1 MKATKR
7 KVPSK
12 SKRAQAF
19 MESNPAAAVNE
30 VAARFGL
37 RKQSI
42 YVLRNT
48 MKKAG
53 FQFPKRGDQLVSL
66 TPAGTALMEEI
77 EKQERVLTE
86 HQQMIADKLGID
98 PVQYLQAVE
107 GLEMMRKQLGDK
119 APKRFILTREEV
131 EYANNLGIPL
141 DKFGE
146 ELEKMRAQQDA
157 AGSAPLGIEMYEDAV
172 DATLDARAVEYGKF
186 IEGAEVMQM
195 LKRVVQAALNNRD
208 KTLAHDQAEA
218 MDMIIHK
225 IGRIVNGN
233 PDVVD
238 HWLDIAGYAKLVAD
252 RLEGRVR

>member
-12 SKRAQAF
+12 TKRAQAF
-19 MESNPAAAVNE
+19 IESNPAAAPNE
-30 VAARFGL
+30 VAVRFGL
-37 RKQSI
+37 SKQAI
-42 YVLRNT
+42 YGLRNK
-48 MKKAG
+48 MKREG
-53 FQFPKRGDQLVSL
+53 FVFPKKSEQLATL
-66 TPAGTALMEEI
+66 
-77 EKQERVLTE
+77 
-86 HQQMIADKLGID
+86 
-98 PVQYLQAVE
+98 
-107 GLEMMRKQLGDK
+107 
-119 APKRFILTREEV
+119 AP
-131 EYANNLGIPL
+131 
-141 DKFGE
+141 
-146 ELEKMRAQQDA
+146 AQQSA
-157 AGSAPLGIEMYEDAV
+157 AGSAPLEIEMFDFPDEV
-172 DATLDARAVEYGKF
+172 DATLDARALDYGKF

>member
-7 KVPSK
+7 KNTRTAK
-12 SKRAQAF
+12 ARAF
-19 MESNPAAAVNE
+19 MQSNPAAAPNE
-30 VAARFGL
+30 VAARFDL
-37 RKQSI
+37 TKQSI

-48 MKKAG
+48 MKKKG
-53 FQFPKRGDQLVSL
+53 FVFPKRSEQLATL
-66 TPAGTALMEEI
+66 
-77 EKQERVLTE
+77 
-86 HQQMIADKLGID
+86 
-98 PVQYLQAVE
+98 
-107 GLEMMRKQLGDK
+107 
-119 APKRFILTREEV
+119 AP
-131 EYANNLGIPL
+131 
-141 DKFGE
+141 
-146 ELEKMRAQQDA
+146 AQQSA
-157 AGSAPLGIEMYEDAV
+157 AGSAPLEIEMFDFPDEI

-186 IEGAEVMQM
+186 IEGAEIMQM

>member
-1 MKATKR
+1 MKR
-7 KVPSK
+7 KNTKTAKARS
-12 SKRAQAF
+12 F
-19 MESNPAAAVNE
+19 MQSNPAASVNE
-30 VAARFGL
+30 VANRFGL
-37 RKQSI
+37 TKQSI
-42 YVLRNT
+42 YVLRNK
-48 MKKAG
+48 MKKGG
-53 FQFPKRGDQLVSL
+53 FNFPKRSEQLATL
-66 TPAGTALMEEI
+66 APAGP
-77 EKQERVLTE
+77 VLTE
-86 HQQMIADKLGID
+86 QQQMIAKKLRLD
-98 PVQYLQAVE
+98 PLQYAQAVE
-107 GLEMMRKQLGDK
+107 GLEMMREQLGDK

-131 EYANNLGIPL
+131 EYANKLGISL

-146 ELEKMRAQQDA
+146 ELEKMRAEKDSQELEQT
-157 AGSAPLGIEMYEDAV
+157 GIEMYEDAV

>member
-12 SKRAQAF
+12 TKRAQAF
-19 MESNPAAAVNE
+19 IESNPAAAPNE
-30 VAARFGL
+30 VAVRFGL
-37 RKQSI
+37 SKQAI
-42 YVLRNT
+42 YGLRNK
-48 MKKAG
+48 MKREG
-53 FQFPKRGDQLVSL
+53 FVFPKKSEQLATL
-66 TPAGTALMEEI
+66 
-77 EKQERVLTE
+77 
-86 HQQMIADKLGID
+86 
-98 PVQYLQAVE
+98 
-107 GLEMMRKQLGDK
+107 
-119 APKRFILTREEV
+119 AP
-131 EYANNLGIPL
+131 
-141 DKFGE
+141 
-146 ELEKMRAQQDA
+146 AQQSA
-157 AGSAPLGIEMYEDAV
+157 AGSAPLEIEMFDFPDEV
-172 DATLDARAVEYGKF
+172 DVTLDARALDYGKF

-208 KTLAHDQAEA
+208 KVLAHDQAEA